1 MARNHNKKRNI
12 GLMYELLLRYISSS
26 LVEDKKK
33 DAQTALDIVSSR
45 FNQDTELYKEFR
57 LFNALVKTS
66 VPSDSLATRILAEAK
81 KAAKFLSKFDNL

>member
-45 FNQDTELYKEFR
+45 FSQDTELYKEFR
-57 LFNALVKTS
+57 LFNAIANSTVS
-66 VPSDSLATRILAEAK
+66 GPHVAASILYEAK
-81 KAAKFLSKFDNL
+81 EAV